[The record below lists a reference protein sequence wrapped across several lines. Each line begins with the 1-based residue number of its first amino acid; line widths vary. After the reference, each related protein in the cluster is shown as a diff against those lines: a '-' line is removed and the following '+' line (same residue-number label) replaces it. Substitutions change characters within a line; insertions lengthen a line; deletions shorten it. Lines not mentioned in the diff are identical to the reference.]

1 MWLVFTCL
9 QEFENAGIHLSV
21 EGTLLARELNREM
34 LIQVETGEKIVRKLL
49 TKRFGNLDKLT
60 SVTSE
65 IVASGLQE
73 TMKRKFILE

>member
-1 MWLVFTCL
+1 M
-9 QEFENAGIHLSV
+9 SV
-21 EGTLLARELNREM
+21 EGTLLARELNRDM

-60 SVTSE
+60 SITSE

-73 TMKRKFILE
+73 TLKRKFILE